1 MTEVANKTKE
11 ELKAEAVKAERDSIP
26 VTISKKEDDEKEA
39 EPEKIDDNSKEES
52 EETSKE
58 TIEENKEEIVA
69 AEKTEE
75 ELETEKHEAKTA
87 KEKERIQKRID
98 KEVAKRKVLE
108 TELADL
114 KAQLAAKSSEDGI
127 KFTKEDVEAEAIKL
141 AEQKI
146 NEREFTNACN
156 RLADGAKKLDK
167 DFDKKIQALSE
178 DVAPLP
184 GYMIRIL
191 YENENN
197 YGSNVLVHF
206 ANNPDIYEDIYTLDE
221 VKMARAID
229 KIANK
234 LLAETKAKPKQISKV
249 PPPNEPINGAAK
261 TPINLSDKEPMEDWI
276 AKRNRQVAERQAAKR
291 AGMR

>member
-1 MTEVANKTKE
+1 MNEKTKE
-11 ELKAEAVKAERDSIP
+11 ELKADAVKAERDSIA
-26 VTISKKEDDEKEA
+26 VTISKKEDDENEETKKEDEQKETTNET
-39 EPEKIDDNSKEES
+39 EPE
-52 EETSKE
+52 E
-58 TIEENKEEIVA
+58 TIEDNEEKVEA

-75 ELETEKHEAKTA
+75 QLEAEKQEAKTA

-114 KAQLAAKSSEDGI
+114 KAQLAAKSSEDGV
-127 KFTKEDVEAEAIKL
+127 KFTKEDVEAEANKL

-146 NEREFTNACN
+146 NEREFVNACN
-156 RLADGAKKLDK
+156 QLANGANKLDK
-167 DFDKKIQALSE
+167 DFDKKIKALGE

-184 GYMIRIL
+184 SYMIRIL

-206 ANNPDIYEDIYTLDE
+206 ANNPDTYEDIYTLDE

-234 LLAETKAKPKQISKV
+234 LLAEAKSKPRQISKV
-249 PPPNEPINGAAK
+249 PPPNEPVNGAAK